1 MYRSDHARMLP
12 GRGPPDHFRPLYRAL
27 TALPARAS
35 DSSTRALKR
44 TCSGSPEP
52 WAADMLSLSG
62 TQKRAAFHAAA
73 VSGVKAATRALSGR
87 AARGTSGTR
96 AAACDGG
103 SEGRASGISGIA
115 SELAVGW
122 MGWHAIRARVRW
134 HTRAECARGGRGMGS
149 VCEAHLHPVA
159 LLPGKNAVTVGS
171 AVVEDLKPGAQSGS
185 RRAMVPDDCHP
196 SLRQRGLLCAV
207 SGSFRL
213 RGCSVRNLSEGIVRR
228 RASCWSLKEVVM
240 MLCRD
245 RCPACQRV

>member
-1 MYRSDHARMLP
+1 MGCRHAQPKRHAKACGAPRSRSAR
-12 GRGPPDHFRPLYRAL
+12 
-27 TALPARAS
+27 
-35 DSSTRALKR
+35 TR
-44 TCSGSPEP
+44 
-52 WAADMLSLSG
+52 
-62 TQKRAAFHAAA
+62 
-73 VSGVKAATRALSGR
+73 VKAATRALSGR
-87 AARGTSGTR
+87 AARSTSGGLR
-96 AAACDGG
+96 WWVRR
-103 SEGRASGISGIA
+103 GRVRHLRNA

-122 MGWHAIRARVRW
+122 TGWHAIRAQVRW

-159 LLPGKNAVTVGS
+159 LLPGKS
-171 AVVEDLKPGAQSGS
+171 AVAVESVVKELEPGAQGGS

>member
-1 MYRSDHARMLP
+1 
-12 GRGPPDHFRPLYRAL
+12 
-27 TALPARAS
+27 
-35 DSSTRALKR
+35 
-44 TCSGSPEP
+44 
-52 WAADMLSLSG
+52 MLSLSG

-87 AARGTSGTR
+87 AARSTSGTR